1 MMTRR
6 SLALLLAVLAINL
19 ACAQAP
25 QHYAPTQLR
34 DFPRGTLTIQRSE
47 GRDTFQVFIAD
58 TPAHQS
64 QGLMWIRDL
73 PADHGMLFPLATPRV
88 MQMWMKNTYI
98 PLDMVFFGPDGRI
111 LHIAASATPLSTDII
126 SSGVEVAGVLELR
139 GGEAARRGI
148 GIGDTLLLGARQR

>member
-6 SLALLLAVLAINL
+6 TLVALLAVLMVDT

-25 QHYAPTQLR
+25 HRYAPTQLR
-34 DFPRGTLTIQRSE
+34 DFPRGTLTIQRSD

-58 TPAHQS
+58 TPARQA

-73 PADHGMLFPLATPRV
+73 PADHGMVFPLASPRP

-98 PLDMVFFGPDGRI
+98 PLDMVFFDGKGHI
-111 LHIAASATPLSTDII
+111 LGMAENATPLSTDTI
-126 SSGVEVAGVLELR
+126 SSGVTVAGVLELR

-148 GIGDTLLLGARQR
+148 RVGDKLTLDGWHR